1 VQDLIAV
8 VDDEPDIL
16 RLISLHLRKAGYQ
29 VVELDSAHRLWS
41 LLTEKKP
48 TLIIL
53 DLMLPDMD
61 GLEIFKRLKQNPE
74 TTALPVI
81 MVTAKADEVDRILGL
96 ELGADDYI
104 TKPFSPRELVARVKV
119 VLRRSQNR
127 LLEDQLS
134 PVAGLKIDPRKYTV
148 TLDDEPVVLTT
159 TEFKILLILAQ
170 NPGQVFSRQKLLDY
184 LWGQEK
190 IVISRTIDVHVKN
203 LREKLGRHGAL
214 IKNLR
219 GVGYKL
225 AL

>member
-1 VQDLIAV
+1 MQDLIAV

-29 VVELDSAHRLWS
+29 VVELDSADRLWS

-74 TTALPVI
+74 TSALPVI

-148 TLDDEPVVLTT
+148 TLDDEPVLLTT

>member
-1 VQDLIAV
+1 MQELIAI

-16 RLISLHLRKAGYQ
+16 KLISLHLRKAGYQ
-29 VVELDSAHRLWS
+29 TVELDTANRLWS

-48 TLIIL
+48 GLVIL

-74 TTALPVI
+74 TSALPVI
-81 MVTAKADEVDRILGL
+81 MVTAKADEVDRIIGL

-119 VLRRSQNR
+119 VLRRSQSSSSDK
-127 LLEDQLS
+127 LLT
-134 PVAGLKIDPRKYTV
+134 PVAGLRIDPRKYTV
-148 TLDDEPVVLTT
+148 TLDDEPILLTT

-170 NPGQVFSRQKLLDY
+170 NPGQVFSRQQLLDY

-225 AL
+225 AS

>member
-1 VQDLIAV
+1 VQELIAI

-16 RLISLHLRKAGYQ
+16 KLISLHLRKAGYQ
-29 VVELDSAHRLWS
+29 TVELDTTNRLWS

-48 TLIIL
+48 GLVIL

-74 TTALPVI
+74 TSALPVI
-81 MVTAKADEVDRILGL
+81 MVTAKADEVDRIIGL

-119 VLRRSQNR
+119 VLRRSQSSSSDK
-127 LLEDQLS
+127 LLT

-148 TLDDEPVVLTT
+148 TLDDKPILLTT

-170 NPGQVFSRQKLLDY
+170 NPGQVFSRQQLLDY

-225 AL
+225 AS

>member
-1 VQDLIAV
+1 MQDLIAV

-29 VVELDSAHRLWS
+29 VVELDSADRLWS

-148 TLDDEPVVLTT
+148 TLDDEPVLLTT

>member
-1 VQDLIAV
+1 MQELIAI

-16 RLISLHLRKAGYQ
+16 KLISLHLRKAGYQ
-29 VVELDSAHRLWS
+29 TVELDTANRLWS

-48 TLIIL
+48 GLVIL

-74 TTALPVI
+74 TSAQPVI
-81 MVTAKADEVDRILGL
+81 MVTAKADEVDRIIGL

-119 VLRRSQNR
+119 VLRRSQSSSSDK
-127 LLEDQLS
+127 LLT
-134 PVAGLKIDPRKYTV
+134 PVAGLRIDPRKYTV
-148 TLDDEPVVLTT
+148 TLDDEPILLTT

-170 NPGQVFSRQKLLDY
+170 NPGQVFSRQQLLDY

-203 LREKLGRHGAL
+203 LREKLGRME
-214 IKNLR
+214 R
-219 GVGYKL
+219 
-225 AL
+225 

>member
-29 VVELDSAHRLWS
+29 VVELDSADRLWS

-119 VLRRSQNR
+119 VLRRSQSR
-127 LLEDQLS
+127 PLEDQLS

-148 TLDDEPVVLTT
+148 TLDDEPVLLTT

>member
-1 VQDLIAV
+1 VQELIAI

-16 RLISLHLRKAGYQ
+16 KLISLHLRKAGYQ
-29 VVELDSAHRLWS
+29 TVELDTANRLWS

-48 TLIIL
+48 GLVIL

-74 TTALPVI
+74 TSALPVI
-81 MVTAKADEVDRILGL
+81 MVTAKADEVDRIIGL

-119 VLRRSQNR
+119 VLRRSQSSSSDK
-127 LLEDQLS
+127 LLT
-134 PVAGLKIDPRKYTV
+134 PVAGLRIDPRKYTV
-148 TLDDEPVVLTT
+148 TLDDEPILLTT

-170 NPGQVFSRQKLLDY
+170 NPGQVFSRQQLLDY

-225 AL
+225 AS

>member
-1 VQDLIAV
+1 VQELIAI

-16 RLISLHLRKAGYQ
+16 KLISLHLRKAGYQ
-29 VVELDSAHRLWS
+29 TVELDTTNRLWS

-48 TLIIL
+48 GLVIL

-74 TTALPVI
+74 TSALPVI
-81 MVTAKADEVDRILGL
+81 MVTAKADEVDRIIGL

-119 VLRRSQNR
+119 VLRRSQSSSSDK
-127 LLEDQLS
+127 LLT
-134 PVAGLKIDPRKYTV
+134 PVAGLRIDPRKYTV
-148 TLDDEPVVLTT
+148 TLDDEPILLTT

-170 NPGQVFSRQKLLDY
+170 NPGQVFSRQQLLDY

-225 AL
+225 AS

>member
-1 VQDLIAV
+1 VQELIAI

-16 RLISLHLRKAGYQ
+16 KLISLHLRKAGYQ
-29 VVELDSAHRLWS
+29 TVELDTANRLWS

-48 TLIIL
+48 GLVIL

-74 TTALPVI
+74 TSALPVI
-81 MVTAKADEVDRILGL
+81 MVTAKADEVDRIIGL

-148 TLDDEPVVLTT
+148 TLDDEPVLLTT

>member
-29 VVELDSAHRLWS
+29 VVELDSADRLWS

>member
-1 VQDLIAV
+1 MQDLIAV

>member
-29 VVELDSAHRLWS
+29 VVELDSADRLWS

-148 TLDDEPVVLTT
+148 TLDDEPVLLTT